1 MSENSGDFAT
11 FTAPGTTPKINS
23 IFDFSAEALGQLK
36 LWLEQ
41 SGLNIGVNQVIGFSQ
56 FTPFV
61 NEVSPEQATSS
72 TSYTD
77 LSTSG
82 PTLTGLSA
90 GSYVVF
96 FGSSMTAPASQ
107 TSYMTV
113 YANGADATNPV
124 ETQVGTNASL
134 SRGFTTR
141 LTGSNNTLQAKY
153 KVSGGANGTFRYR
166 WLIAIKYDN

>member
-1 MSENSGDFAT
+1 MSEM
-11 FTAPGTTPKINS
+11 TPKNPGSGGAIINS
-23 IFDFSAEALGQLK
+23 IFDFSSEALGQLK

-41 SGLNIGVNQVIGFSQ
+41 SGLNVGVNQVLGFSQ

-61 NEVSPEQATSS
+61 SEVATEELTSS

-77 LSTSG
+77 LATAG
-82 PTLTGLSA
+82 PTLTGLSD

-96 FGSSMTAPASQ
+96 FGASMTAPAAQ

-113 YANGADATNPV
+113 YANGADATNPI

-134 SRGFTTR
+134 SRGFTVR
-141 LTGSNNTLQAKY
+141 LVDSNNTLQAKY
-153 KVSGGANGTFRYR
+153 KVSGGANGSFRYR
-166 WLIAIKYDN
+166 WLIAIKYEN